1 MNELQQG
8 DLIGN
13 IYKVKKLLSQGSF
26 GKVYLGRNIESGMKV
41 AIKVE
46 KQEMSNSLSLERE
59 VKILKKLRGI
69 PQVPQLLWH
78 GRHNEFQ
85 VMITKMLGFDLI
97 YFLKKHKKFSIEC
110 IFNIAQQMIEIL
122 ENIHKKNI
130 IHRDLKPENI
140 LGKRHSD
147 QIQLID
153 FGIAK
158 DYIQSKK
165 QSQTKIPFIGTSR
178 YASATAHQG
187 LDQSRRDDLESL
199 GYVLIY
205 LFKQKLPWSN
215 YEKCDCDRLERIG
228 QLKCEIPLQEICE
241 GCPQQ
246 LLNYMIQLAQLN
258 HQQIPNYQKLK
269 SIFQLKINHKQ
280 YIIFDWSNTQLVNSK
295 TSQDKINNNQK
306 QNKYDSYQHIRLSV
320 EKISS
325 RHLHTI
331 TFHVDSNA
339 SSCFNSQQSI
349 SMQHSFGSH
358 QSIQVDFLNS
368 DSSEHSQKQ
377 QTNKISNF
385 EEFQITDDIMPIKD
399 QLQLMELENQDL
411 EIKHNLLHYHSV
423 YYNFK
428 NPFQSMLQLKT
439 N

>member
-1 MNELQQG
+1 MQELQQG
-8 DLIGN
+8 ELIGEK
-13 IYKVKKLLSQGSF
+13 YKVKKLLSQGSF
-26 GKVYLGRNIESGMKV
+26 GKVYLGRNIENGMKV

-46 KQEMSNSLSLERE
+46 KQEMSNCLSLERE
-59 VKILKKLRGI
+59 VEILKKLRGI
-69 PQVPQLLWH
+69 PQVPELLWH
-78 GRHNEFQ
+78 GKHNEFQ

-97 YFLKKHKKFSIEC
+97 YFLKKNKKFSIEC

-140 LGKRHSD
+140 LAKSHSD
-147 QIQLID
+147 QIYLID
-153 FGIAK
+153 FGISK
-158 DYIQSKK
+158 SSVKSKK
-165 QSQTKIPFIGTSR
+165 QNKAKIPFIGTSR
-178 YASATAHQG
+178 YASVTAHRG
-187 LDQSRRDDLESL
+187 LEQARRDDLESL

-215 YEKCDCDRLERIG
+215 YEKFENDRIERIG
-228 QLKCEIPLQEICE
+228 QLKFEMKPQDICE

-246 LLNYMIQLAQLN
+246 ILNYMTQVAGLN

-269 SIFQLKINHKQ
+269 LIFQLKINHKQ
-280 YIIFDWSNTQLVNSK
+280 HIIFDWSNNQFINSK
-295 TSQDKINNNQK
+295 TIQDNKTNNQ
-306 QNKYDSYQHIRLSV
+306 QKYESVQHIKLSV
-320 EKISS
+320 EKTSS

-339 SSCFNSQQSI
+339 SSCFNSQQSC
-349 SMQHSFGSH
+349 SMQNSFGSH
-358 QSIQVDFLNS
+358 QSVQVDFLNS
-368 DSSEHSQKQ
+368 ESSVQSQKKE
-377 QTNKISNF
+377 NKLSTFDAFILN
-385 EEFQITDDIMPIKD
+385 DDIMPIKD

-411 EIKHNLLHYHSV
+411 EIKHNLLHYRSV

-428 NPFQSMLQLKT
+428 NPFTGILSLKI

>member
-1 MNELQQG
+1 MYELQQG
-8 DLIGN
+8 DMIGD

-26 GKVYLGRNIESGMKV
+26 GKVYIGKNIESGMKV

-46 KQEMSNSLSLERE
+46 KQE
-59 VKILKKLRGI
+59 IGI

-78 GRHNEFQ
+78 GKYKELQ
-85 VMITKMLGFDLI
+85 IMITKMLGFDLI
-97 YFLKKHKKFSIEC
+97 YFLKKNKKFSIEC

-140 LGKRHSD
+140 LGKSHSD
-147 QIQLID
+147 QIYLID

-158 DYIQSKK
+158 DFVKSKK
-165 QSQTKIPFIGTSR
+165 QSKAKIPFIGTSR
-178 YASATAHQG
+178 YASVTAHRG
-187 LDQSRRDDLESL
+187 LEQSKRDDLESL

-205 LFKQKLPWSN
+205 LLKQKLPWSN
-215 YEKCDCDRLERIG
+215 YEKSENDRLERIG
-228 QLKCEIPLQEICE
+228 QLKYEIKPQELCE

-246 LLNYMIQLAQLN
+246 LLNYMTQVAQLN

-269 SIFQLKINHKQ
+269 SIFQLKMNHKQ
-280 YIIFDWSNTQLVNSK
+280 YMIFDWSNTQFVNSK
-295 TSQDKINNNQK
+295 TIQDKKNNNNNQK
-306 QNKYDSYQHIRLSV
+306 QNKYDSVQHIKLSAD
-320 EKISS
+320 KMSS

-339 SSCFNSQQSI
+339 SSCFNSQQSS

-358 QSIQVDFLNS
+358 QSVQVDFLNS
-368 DSSEHSQKQ
+368 DSSVQSQKKQ
-377 QTNKISNF
+377 NKLSTFDAFIIN
-385 EEFQITDDIMPIKD
+385 DDIMPIKD

-423 YYNFK
+423 YFNFK
-428 NPFQSMLQLKT
+428 NPFQGILSLKI